1 MREVQK
7 YLKTSTKQNKIFLSY
22 DPETRDDM
30 TTKKLMISASVMQG
44 LWSQEDLGFHAGP
57 AFINCDLGQVTYPYR
72 IIIK

>member
-44 LWSQEDLGFHAGP
+44 LGAR
-57 AFINCDLGQVTYPYR
+57 R
-72 IIIK
+72 IWASMQALHL